1 MVVGSKV
8 MESSP
13 VWSKD
18 PQCRC
23 LVQFREFVGACGLC
37 SEGVVLRIAQGPKV
51 LVSAGVLE
59 V

>member
-1 MVVGSKV
+1 

-23 LVQFREFVGACGLC
+23 SLESLWVLVGACGLC

>member
-1 MVVGSKV
+1 M
-8 MESSP
+8 
-13 VWSKD
+13 
-18 PQCRC
+18 
-23 LVQFREFVGACGLC
+23 LVGACGLC